1 MDLNHDSATERYT
14 ETLTSALTYFSSL
27 AQSSSGWKRL
37 SSASVRPNKN
47 GSSGSPGSAG
57 RSGTGAT
64 SSAASSPVT
73 SRHNDDILSN
83 LPGGASASS
92 AASAAIE
99 SLLPAITVS
108 KKSVP
113 GKSAEIVRASIVL
126 PGLNEQTDLEDWRAV
141 LECSGARKIW
151 DPMVESSNVLMTLD
165 DSTCITKT
173 IFKTTWPASPRDAL
187 LIETTLLDHNAVLHI
202 ATSIK
207 PSHDDP
213 IFLRPSP
220 PHVRAYL
227 PLVAWHIQLVPADM
241 DDTVSFTSFNSLT
254 ASQNKPVMPRHSIR
268 VSFYYQIDM
277 RGWAVN
283 SSVSMQ
289 SHVPSCIANVY
300 RLLRRQGVPPHVSR
314 HSPRI
319 QLDLNEYDP
328 ATGIYEL
335 RYDVIPSDSEDLLL
349 GQRTVSSALKRFRLG
364 GAAVEEGPELG
375 KVAQDSSSIPQE
387 LVLSDDEGDDLEN
400 NGDGNNPQHG
410 YVDVELDGEKWGL
423 GSDIVVHIFMND
435 IEDEEFVQEH
445 VECLKYMGRDR
456 YILRMKHTETGPHHG
471 AINVKLRIERIP
483 QETSGSANLLS
494 HQQLRF
500 QRQQQERENEQQQ
513 QNQLD
518 QDQLPTSDLNNLS
531 VSVNGQ
537 EKNILPFH
545 RSSIPPTKRLSM
557 SLQEQLELSQQIVQ
571 EVDTGPSHW
580 QAGSD
585 GLDGQEVRT
594 TASPLLLM
602 SSSMPTTMQNLN
614 RSNQSFMSNGTS
626 TMQPGNTNPSKVN
639 SSYGYFNSLMQEPA
653 TSWKPMSKQRGVQIS
668 KLEVQGHAPG
678 IVKGEGIF
686 EDYTIWDIKAVLDCP
701 SARKIWDKMFDESHM
716 LQHATPSSIL
726 SYVRFKGF
734 WPASPKDMAVLNT
747 TFITK
752 DAIHYFATSVDD
764 TNLYPAIP
772 PPVSPFVRS
781 ELVVSGWYLQTVKP
795 KSVRIV
801 YIAHAAPTGWMVP
814 GTALGAMATEMP
826 LCVAEIIKYLE
837 TYGSP
842 PTLVSIRRGRALGVE
857 YSHEKSSFRLEYV
870 QDSNPIFSGHRQ
882 PLQQQHQ
889 HHQSLSAD
897 RQRRSTVDLTAGV
910 GSGDPQQFGSP
921 KLGPTDKLLAE
932 IRLDARV
939 WARNGDCDITIDPP
953 PSKVSCSSVPHD
965 GTGYRLRIEHSSG
978 RAVPAGG
985 KVLLM
990 ARKPTKPGC
999 GIVVNGVP
1007 INMPSMEHLLTW
1019 MPHHALLTDKDK
1031 SQAPSSVD
1039 GTLAEKESQGGEEDE
1054 SGEKPVDGTG
1064 ENGQT
1069 SEPGVKRGPST
1080 LMSPLQYAQ
1089 GAMDL
1094 FSKINSDPE
1103 DSWTVVSDSKGG
1115 MKVTKRFMPS
1125 EISDQVPLVRGE
1137 KVIEGFSL
1145 EEIATVIGTL
1155 GTRAKL
1161 DDLYESG
1168 EMLESFGA
1176 GCSTFHHVLKSFFPL
1191 PLPARD
1197 LYFVTATAFAEA
1209 SARRPQ
1215 IVIISTSI
1223 PHGGASKATDEASTS
1238 TSTPPQSR
1246 PRAHLHLS
1254 AWILEG
1260 IDPYSSNHPI
1270 PSTRVTF
1277 MTALDLGGSVPQR
1290 ISGMIQTMFPKM
1302 ITQVES
1308 YLQAQAAPPI
1318 IRIPEQM
1325 VVGESLLVEPT
1336 TTDENP
1342 PQLPP
1347 IVPWIKPA
1355 NRIVSWDFKMK
1366 EYYCELILLFDQ
1378 FRLNPSRLD
1387 LAKEIRAKK
1396 SKKARRKS
1404 KQHIKKSGSPEQN
1417 VSDEDQDEQTTKDE
1431 STKVKSRTVMELVVD
1446 LKQYPMGYNIITN
1459 IKVDPELLLQH
1470 KQQRDSGLKQAMSS
1484 SVSAVKL
1491 AGSTSTPGTAA
1502 ASSAASKL
1510 IGGFDGNGKGSLAE
1524 LNGRPSLDGDGV
1536 FHKSMSSEAAT
1547 SGTGIAAVLGGSAN
1561 VPRALPSST
1570 SLIRIL
1576 PPAITVNIIDIPPAP
1591 SHSSSLSGVSKRRK
1605 HLIVITVP
1613 EAESSASYL
1622 QSLQQAAAA
1631 PLTLKSAAPHAISGA
1646 TAKPVVTA
1654 SSVAGTTSTM
1664 FPDSDHME
1672 YRQSRHLTNSSSS
1685 QELGSTTES
1694 TRPAFS
1700 PGKPATPEPSVKQ
1713 QQEQL
1718 HSQQL
1723 SSSSEPPKLEVETRV
1738 FQFGVKIDRLEH
1750 KDLDHQALK
1759 EAKASPD
1766 EQEWLGRV
1774 MVDGM
1779 PVKVVTSWSRHELG
1793 FLDGMM
1799 EDLDDPQDGR
1809 GSRRKKSSSRRKSY
1823 GSAEQDEGSDLRSAD
1838 SMDDERS
1845 RRDAEGEAPE
1855 QERRGSRTVSRR
1867 RKHHRQQLSLLADPH
1882 EPKSDSAFNNHNGRT
1897 SDPTPDGAR
1906 PTSTLTGFSGFL
1918 MSVGLLGSSG
1928 SKGSQ
1933 GDSVDAALDD
1943 PDAESNE
1950 NSRRQSALEYE
1961 DLDDDKTIRAS
1972 KSTSRSGIS
1981 GILNGTGSRGKA
1993 NGRDRKHDDHD
2004 LDLESLHGSI
2014 VFHDRGDDTDQG
2026 GYSHRSG
2033 DELPRSTQ
2041 YAEDESRGLRAM
2053 DKDVSDWAHESGTVR
2068 RRKGRSA
2075 LQPRDKDLSSTRPSL
2090 DTVRSP
2096 RDPREPIESGG
2107 ADSEV
2112 DSRLAHRR
2120 RNSRSSASKY
2130 QRSRIVHASSTS
2142 ATARRTGSTNGADH
2156 PRFRGSLL
2164 YAYTFRNMVWSAIA
2178 FFLIGMLLRVY
2189 VIGPSFLKTAN
2200 SNIGGGGANS
2210 GPATTTAY
2218 YYYYRAAAPTGHR
2231 STGGPLKSTSPF
2243 GSHLPIG
2250 GGGGGQQ
2257 EDGYEDGRDEG
2268 AASGGMDNSVWPQ
2281 GIREVFTV
2289 RRILGWDFV
2298 FLAYPSQDLQQQQSS
2313 SSRSSPS

>member
-64 SSAASSPVT
+64 SSTASSPVAT
-73 SRHNDDILSN
+73 RHNDDILSN
-83 LPGGASASS
+83 LPGGTAASS

-335 RYDVIPSDSEDLLL
+335 RYDVIPADSEDLLS
-349 GQRTVSSALKRFRLG
+349 GQRTVSSALKRFRVG
-364 GAAVEEGPELG
+364 GAAVEEGAEIG
-375 KVAQDSSSIPQE
+375 KTAQDSSSIPQE

-400 NGDGNNPQHG
+400 NGDDNNLQHG

-483 QETSGSANLLS
+483 QETTGSANLLS

-513 QNQLD
+513 QPQRD
-518 QDQLPTSDLNNLS
+518 QNPLPTTDLNNLS

-580 QAGSD
+580 PSGSD
-585 GLDGQEVRT
+585 GVEGVEVRT

-626 TMQPGNTNPSKVN
+626 TMTPGNTNPSKVN
-639 SSYGYFNSLMQEPA
+639 SSYGYFNSLLQEPA
-653 TSWKPMSKQRGVQIS
+653 ASWKLLSKQRGVQIS
-668 KLEVQGHAPG
+668 KLEIQGHAPG

-701 SARKIWDKMFDESHM
+701 SARKVWDKMFDESHM
-716 LQHATPSSIL
+716 LQHATPSSTL
-726 SYVRFKGF
+726 SYVRLKGF

-764 TNLYPAIP
+764 TNQYPAIP

-781 ELVVSGWYLQTVKP
+781 ELVVSGWYIQTVNP

-801 YIAHAAPTGWMVP
+801 YIAQAAPTGWMVP

-826 LCVAEIIKYLE
+826 LCVAEIMKYLD

-842 PTLVSIRRGRALGVE
+842 PTLVSIRRGRALGVD

-889 HHQSLSAD
+889 HHQSVSAD

-910 GSGDPQQFGSP
+910 GSGDPQQFNSP

-990 ARKPTKPGC
+990 ARKPSKPGC

-1019 MPHHALLTDKDK
+1019 MPHHVLLADKDK
-1031 SQAPSSVD
+1031 TQAPSSLD
-1039 GTLAEKESQGGEEDE
+1039 GTLAEKESQLGDEDD
-1054 SGEKPVDGTG
+1054 SGDKATNEIG
-1064 ENGQT
+1064 ENGQA
-1069 SEPGVKRGPST
+1069 SEAGVKRSPST

-1094 FSKINSDPE
+1094 LSKINSDHE
-1103 DSWTVVSDSKGG
+1103 DLWSVVSDSKGG

-1176 GCSTFHHVLKSFFPL
+1176 GCSTFHHVLKSYFPL
-1191 PLPARD
+1191 LLPARD

-1209 SARRPQ
+1209 SARCPQ

-1223 PHGGASKATDEASTS
+1223 PHSGASKATDEASTS
-1238 TSTPPQSR
+1238 TTASPQSR

-1260 IDPYSSNHPI
+1260 IDPYSTNHPI

-1277 MTALDLGGSVPQR
+1277 MTALDLGGAVPQR

-1325 VVGESLLVEPT
+1325 VVGDPSLVEPT
-1336 TTDENP
+1336 ATDATLS
-1342 PQLPP
+1342 QLPP

-1355 NRIVSWDFKMK
+1355 NRIVNWDFKMK

-1378 FRLNPSRLD
+1378 FRLSPSRLD
-1387 LAKEIRAKK
+1387 LAVGIRAKK
-1396 SKKARRKS
+1396 TKRARRKS
-1404 KQHIKKSGSPEQN
+1404 KQDIKNSGSPEQN
-1417 VSDEDQDEQTTKDE
+1417 GLDEDQEEQVTKDD
-1431 STKVKSRTVMELVVD
+1431 SKKVKSRTVLELVVD
-1446 LKQYPMGYNIITN
+1446 LKQYPTGYNIITN

-1491 AGSTSTPGTAA
+1491 SGPASIPGTAA
-1502 ASSAASKL
+1502 ASPAVNKL
-1510 IGGFDGNGKGSLAE
+1510 IGGFENNGKGSLTD
-1524 LNGRPSLDGDGV
+1524 LSGRPSIDGDGG

-1547 SGTGIAAVLGGSAN
+1547 SGTGIAAVLGGSVN

-1576 PPAITVNIIDIPPAP
+1576 PPPVTVNIFDIPPAP

-1622 QSLQQAAAA
+1622 QSRQQAAAA
-1631 PLTLKSAAPHAISGA
+1631 PLALKSAAPHAISGA

-1664 FPDSDHME
+1664 FPDSDRME
-1672 YRQSRHLTNSSSS
+1672 YRQNRHSTNSSSS
-1685 QELGSTTES
+1685 QELGSTSETIHP
-1694 TRPAFS
+1694 TFS
-1700 PGKPATPEPSVKQ
+1700 PGKPGTPEPVVKQ
-1713 QQEQL
+1713 HQEQ
-1718 HSQQL
+1718 HPQQI
-1723 SSSSEPPKLEVETRV
+1723 SSSAEASKPEVETRV

-1759 EAKASPD
+1759 EAKENPKASPD

-1779 PVKVVTSWSRHELG
+1779 PVKVVTNWTRHELG
-1793 FLDGMM
+1793 FLDGMI
-1799 EDLDDPQDGR
+1799 EELDDAEDGR

-1823 GSAEQDEGSDLRSAD
+1823 DSPDQDEGSDHKTTD
-1838 SMDDERS
+1838 SLDDS
-1845 RRDAEGEAPE
+1845 RPGQDATDEGVE
-1855 QERRGSRTVSRR
+1855 QERRTTRTVSRR
-1867 RKHHRQQLSLLADPH
+1867 KKHHRQQLGHLASPYDPD
-1882 EPKSDSAFNNHNGRT
+1882 SDPSQINHNGRA
-1897 SDPTPDGAR
+1897 STPDNTR
-1906 PTSTLTGFSGFL
+1906 PTSALTGFSGFL
-1918 MSVGLLGSSG
+1918 MSVGLLGSNT
-1928 SKGSQ
+1928 SKGLQ
-1933 GDSVDAALDD
+1933 GEGAEATLVE
-1943 PDAESNE
+1943 PDAESLVNGL
-1950 NSRRQSALEYE
+1950 RKAALEY
-1961 DLDDDKTIRAS
+1961 DDVDDDSTIRAS
-1972 KSTSRSGIS
+1972 KSTSRGGIS

-1993 NGRDRKHDDHD
+1993 NGRDRIHDEHD

-2014 VFHDRGDDTDQG
+2014 VFHDRTEDTDQG

-2033 DELPRSTQ
+2033 DDLPRSAQ
-2041 YAEDESRGLRAM
+2041 YVEDVYGGSRATEKGTSDRAR
-2053 DKDVSDWAHESGTVR
+2053 ESGAVR
-2068 RRKGRSA
+2068 RRRGKSA
-2075 LQPRDKDLSSTRPSL
+2075 LTQDREQSPTRPSL
-2090 DTVRSP
+2090 DFVRPP
-2096 RDPREPIESGG
+2096 RDSREFESGG
-2107 ADSEV
+2107 TDSEV
-2112 DSRLAHRR
+2112 NSKLAHRR
-2120 RNSRSSASKY
+2120 RNSRSSTSKY

-2142 ATARRTGSTNGADH
+2142 ATRRTGSTNGADH

-2200 SNIGGGGANS
+2200 SSAIGGGANA
-2210 GPATTTAY
+2210 GPMTTTY
-2218 YYYYRAAAPTGHR
+2218 YYYYRAAAPTGHG
-2231 STGGPLKSTSPF
+2231 TAGGPFKSSSPLRSHLPF
-2243 GSHLPIG
+2243 GSGSSGRQEG
-2250 GGGGGQQ
+2250 GIYE
-2257 EDGYEDGRDEG
+2257 EDRDEG
-2268 AASGGMDNSVWPQ
+2268 AAGGGMDSSVWPQ
-2281 GIREVFTV
+2281 GIHEVFTV

-2298 FLAYPSQDLQQQQSS
+2298 LLAYPSQDQLQQQSSS

>member
-47 GSSGSPGSAG
+47 GSSGSPGSTG
-57 RSGTGAT
+57 RNGTGTT
-64 SSAASSPVT
+64 SSAATSPVT
-73 SRHNDDILSN
+73 NRHNDDLN
-83 LPGGASASS
+83 AVSS

-99 SLLPAITVS
+99 SLLPAITVA

-173 IFKTTWPASPRDAL
+173 VFKTTWPASPRDAL

-220 PHVRAYL
+220 PYVRAYL

-283 SSVSMQ
+283 SSVSVQ

-335 RYDVIPSDSEDLLL
+335 RYDVIPTDSEDLLS
-349 GQRTVSSALKRFRLG
+349 GQRTISSALKRFRLG
-364 GAAVEEGPELG
+364 AAAVEEGPELG
-375 KVAQDSSSIPQE
+375 KPVHDSSSIPQD

-400 NGDGNNPQHG
+400 TSENPQHG

-471 AINVKLRIERIP
+471 AINVKLRIERIA
-483 QETSGSANLLS
+483 QETSGSSNLLS

-513 QNQLD
+513 QNQQD
-518 QDQLPTSDLNNLS
+518 QDLLPTSDLNNLS

-537 EKNILPFH
+537 EKSILPFH
-545 RSSIPPTKRLSM
+545 RSSIPSAKRLSM

-571 EVDTGPSHW
+571 EVDTSPSHW
-580 QAGSD
+580 HSSSD

-626 TMQPGNTNPSKVN
+626 TMTPGNTNPSKVN
-639 SSYGYFNSLMQEPA
+639 SSYGYFNSLLQEPL

-668 KLEVQGHAPG
+668 KLEIQGHAPG
-678 IVKGEGIF
+678 IVKGEGVF

-701 SARKIWDKMFDESHM
+701 SARKVWDKMFDESHM
-716 LQHATPSSIL
+716 LQHTTPSSIL

-764 TNLYPAIP
+764 TNQYPAIP

-781 ELVVSGWYLQTVKP
+781 ELVVSGWYLQTIKP

-801 YIAHAAPTGWMVP
+801 YIAQAAPTGWMVP

-837 TYGSP
+837 MYGSP
-842 PTLVSIRRGRALGVE
+842 PTLVSIRRGRALGVD

-882 PLQQQHQ
+882 PLQQHH
-889 HHQSLSAD
+889 HHQTASAD
-897 RQRRSTVDLTAGV
+897 RQRRGTIDYSASV
-910 GSGDPQQFGSP
+910 GSNEPQQFGSP
-921 KLGPTDKLLAE
+921 KLGPTDKLLCE

-990 ARKPTKPGC
+990 VRKPTKPGC

-1007 INMPSMEHLLTW
+1007 INMPPMEHLLAW
-1019 MPHHALLTDKDK
+1019 MPHHALIADKDK
-1031 SQAPSSVD
+1031 SIATSSID
-1039 GTLAEKESQGGEEDE
+1039 GTQAEKESQAGDEDE
-1054 SGEKPVDGTG
+1054 SGEKAASGTI
-1064 ENGQT
+1064 EVPQA
-1069 SEPGVKRGPST
+1069 SEAVLRRSPSA

-1094 FSKINSDPE
+1094 LSKINSDPE
-1103 DSWTVVSDSKGG
+1103 DTWTVVSDSKGG
-1115 MKVTKRFMPS
+1115 MKVTKRFMPT

-1161 DDLYESG
+1161 DDLYDSG

-1176 GCSTFHHVLKSFFPL
+1176 GCSTFHHVLKSYFPL

-1223 PHGGASKATDEASTS
+1223 PYSGGAGGAAKVVEEASTS
-1238 TSTPPQSR
+1238 TAAPSQVR

-1270 PSTRVTF
+1270 PSTRVTY

-1290 ISGMIQTMFPKM
+1290 ISGLIQTMFPKM

-1308 YLQAQAAPPI
+1308 YLQLQAAPPI
-1318 IRIPEQM
+1318 VRIPEQM
-1325 VVGESLLVEPT
+1325 VVGESSLMDAT
-1336 TTDENP
+1336 ATDEIL
-1342 PQLPP
+1342 PQLPL
-1347 IVPWIKPA
+1347 IVPWVKPA

-1366 EYYCELILLFDQ
+1366 DYYCELLLLFDQ

-1387 LAKEIRAKK
+1387 LAAEIRAKR
-1396 SKKARRKS
+1396 SKKAQRKS
-1404 KQHIKKSGSPEQN
+1404 KQDIKKSGSPRQDGL
-1417 VSDEDQDEQTTKDE
+1417 DEDQSEPVTKEDAKE
-1431 STKVKSRTVMELVVD
+1431 DTQAVKSRTVLELVID

-1470 KQQRDSGLKQAMSS
+1470 KQQRDSGLKHTMSS
-1484 SVSAVKL
+1484 SVSATKL
-1491 AGSTSTPGTAA
+1491 SGLTSTPSTAA
-1502 ASSAASKL
+1502 ASPAASKL
-1510 IGGFDGNGKGSLAE
+1510 IGGFDS
-1524 LNGRPSLDGDGV
+1524 NGRGSMSDLSGRASIDGDSGLA
-1536 FHKSMSSEAAT
+1536 KGISSEAAT
-1547 SGTGIAAVLGGSAN
+1547 SGTGIAAVLSGSAN
-1561 VPRALPSST
+1561 IPRALPSST

-1576 PPAITVNIIDIPPAP
+1576 PPPITVNIIDIPPAP

-1613 EAESSASYL
+1613 EAESSTSYL

-1631 PLTLKSAAPHAISGA
+1631 PLALKSAAPHAISGP

-1654 SSVAGTTSTM
+1654 SSVTGTTSTM
-1664 FPDSDHME
+1664 FSDSDHME
-1672 YRQSRHLTNSSSS
+1672 YRHSRHSTNSSSS
-1685 QELGSTTES
+1685 QELGSMPETT
-1694 TRPAFS
+1694 RLAFS
-1700 PGKPATPEPSVKQ
+1700 PGKSSTSEPGIKQ
-1713 QQEQL
+1713 PHEQSTQQA
-1718 HSQQL
+1718 ST
-1723 SSSSEPPKLEVETRV
+1723 SSEQDKPAIETRV

-1759 EAKASPD
+1759 AAKDAPKASSD
-1766 EQEWLGRV
+1766 DQEWLGRV

-1779 PVKVVTSWSRHELG
+1779 PVKVATCWTRHELG
-1793 FLDGMM
+1793 FLDGMI
-1799 EDLDDPQDGR
+1799 EDFDEPQSGR
-1809 GSRRKKSSSRRKSY
+1809 GLRRKKFSSRRKSY
-1823 GSAEQDEGSDLRSAD
+1823 GSADQDGGSDHKSAN
-1838 SMDDERS
+1838 SMDDGPTGK
-1845 RRDAEGEAPE
+1845 DAEDGGGIDK
-1855 QERRGSRTVSRR
+1855 ERHIPRAVSRR
-1867 RKHHRQQLSLLADPH
+1867 RKHHHQQLGHLGDH
-1882 EPKSDSAFNNHNGRT
+1882 REPKSDLPSSNNNGRT
-1897 SDPTPDGAR
+1897 SDPAPDSTR
-1906 PTSTLTGFSGFL
+1906 PTSSLTGISGFL
-1918 MSVGLLGSSG
+1918 MSVGLLGSNSN

-1933 GDSVDAALDD
+1933 GSDGVGSTLGDLDATDGH
-1943 PDAESNE
+1943 
-1950 NSRRQSALEYE
+1950 RQSVLDYE
-1961 DLDDDKTIRAS
+1961 DLDDDRTIRAS
-1972 KSTSRSGIS
+1972 KSTSRGGIS
-1981 GILNGTGSRGKA
+1981 GILNGHGSKSKA
-1993 NGRDRKHDDHD
+1993 SGRDRNYDDHD

-2014 VFHDRGDDTDQG
+2014 VFHNRGDETDQG
-2026 GYSHRSG
+2026 HSHRSG
-2033 DELPRSTQ
+2033 D
-2041 YAEDESRGLRAM
+2041 DEHHSSRNLDDKADEGSGSRM
-2053 DKDVSDWAHESGTVR
+2053 DGKDVSSWAQESGTVR
-2068 RRKGRSA
+2068 RRKGNSA
-2075 LQPRDKDLSSTRPSL
+2075 AAIQDRDQSPMRPSL
-2090 DTVRSP
+2090 DVVRP
-2096 RDPREPIESGG
+2096 RDSRDLESGG
-2107 ADSEV
+2107 PDSET

-2130 QRSRIVHASSTS
+2130 QRSRIVHASSTNAAEVS
-2142 ATARRTGSTNGADH
+2142 RRTGSTNGADH

-2164 YAYTFRNMVWSAIA
+2164 YAYTFRNLIWSAIA

-2189 VIGPSFLKTAN
+2189 VIGPSFLKTATSSTIGRGTN
-2200 SNIGGGGANS
+2200 GGG
-2210 GPATTTAY
+2210 TTTTTY
-2218 YYYYRAAAPTGHR
+2218 YYYYRAAAPTTPR
-2231 STGGPLKSTSPF
+2231 STSKSSSSSKSRLPVAGGEEDRDESM
-2243 GSHLPIG
+2243 G
-2250 GGGGGQQ
+2250 GG
-2257 EDGYEDGRDEG
+2257 
-2268 AASGGMDNSVWPQ
+2268 ASMGGGMDSWPQ
-2281 GIREVFTV
+2281 GIREVFTA

-2298 FLAYPSQDLQQQQSS
+2298 LLAYPSQDQTQQSS
-2313 SSRSSPS
+2313 SSSSRSHP